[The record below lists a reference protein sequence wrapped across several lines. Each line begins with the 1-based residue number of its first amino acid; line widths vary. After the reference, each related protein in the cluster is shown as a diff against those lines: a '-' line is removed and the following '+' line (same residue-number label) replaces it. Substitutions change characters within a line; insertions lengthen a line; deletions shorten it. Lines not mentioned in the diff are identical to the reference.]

1 MINFLLKGV
10 LRDKIRSVLSLIVIF
25 LGVMFS
31 TIMVGF
37 MAGIFNDFIRVNAI
51 LDAGH
56 LKIMTRAY
64 DELSDMAPNDLAI
77 IGVDSIISDLEEKYP
92 ELYWTPRI
100 KLGGLVDIPDENGET
115 KNQSP
120 AIGIGI
126 DLLSPGS
133 NQAEL
138 LGITKS
144 LVRGRLPESFNE
156 ALLSE
161 EFSQKLGVAPGDKIT
176 LLSSTMWGSFATY
189 NFVLSGTL
197 RFGIPAMDR
206 STLIVDIEGARL
218 ALDMDDASSEILG
231 IFKDELYDEERSEEI
246 KSDFLGRQEMSEF
259 GLLMIALRDQN
270 DIGLLMDRAD
280 IYIAFIIG
288 IFVFLV
294 VLVVW
299 NFGLMNGL
307 RRYGEI
313 GIRLAMG
320 ETKGHVYRTL
330 LIESSIIGVIGTI
343 LGMMGG
349 LSIVY
354 YLQEVGID
362 YSDLLGEANML
373 ISGVMRAQIT
383 PGTYYVGVVPGLFA
397 SLLGTALAG
406 RGIYKRELS
415 QLFKE
420 LETW

>member
-1 MINFLLKGV
+1 MIRFLLKGV
-10 LRDKIRSVLSLIVIF
+10 LRDKIRSVFSLIVIF
-25 LGVMFS
+25 LGVMF
-31 TIMVGF
+31 TVMMVGL
-37 MAGIFNDFIRVNAI
+37 MAGVFRQFIRTNAM
-51 LDAGH
+51 LETGH

-64 DELSDMAPNDLAI
+64 DQLSDMAPNDLSI
-77 IGVDSIISDLEEKYP
+77 IGTDSIIQDLNEKYP
-92 ELYWTPRI
+92 DMIWTPRI

-115 KNQSP
+115 KNQAP
-120 AIGIGI
+120 AFGLGI
-126 DLLSPGS
+126 DLLSENS
-133 NQAEL
+133 TQADL
-138 LGITKS
+138 TGISKS
-144 LVRGRLPESFNE
+144 IVRGRMLNSTDE

-161 EFSQKLGVAPGDKIT
+161 DFSRKLGVNPGDKIT
-176 LLSSTMWGSFATY
+176 LLASTMWGSMTTY
-189 NFVLSGTL
+189 NFIMSGTL
-197 RFGIPAMDR
+197 HFGIPALDR
-206 STLIVDIEGARL
+206 STLIVDIEGARR
-218 ALDMDDASSEILG
+218 ALDMEDGASELLG
-231 IFKDELYDEERSEEI
+231 RFKDELYHAERSAEI
-246 KSDFLGRQEMSEF
+246 KKDFSRFQQDDEF
-259 GLLMIALRDQN
+259 SLLMKGLRDQN
-270 DIGLLMDRAD
+270 DLGLIMDRAD
-280 IYIAFIIG
+280 IYILFIIG

-330 LIESSIIGVIGTI
+330 LIESALIGIVGTFMGT
-343 LGMMGG
+343 LGG

-362 YSDLLGEANML
+362 YTDLMDGYNML

-383 PGTYYVGVVPGLFA
+383 PGTYYLGIIPGFFA

-420 LETW
+420 LET

>member
-1 MINFLLKGV
+1 MVSFLLKGV
-10 LRDKIRSVLSLIVIF
+10 LRDKIRSVFSLIVIF

-31 TIMVGF
+31 TLMVGL
-37 MAGIFNDFIRVNAI
+37 MAGIFNDFIRLNAM
-51 LDAGH
+51 LNTGH
-56 LKIMTRAY
+56 LRIMTRAY

-92 ELYWTPRI
+92 DLYWTPRI
-100 KLGGLVDIPDENGET
+100 KLGGLVDVPDENGET
-115 KNQSP
+115 KYQSP
-120 AIGIGI
+120 ALGIGI
-126 DLLSPGS
+126 DMLSAGS
-133 NQAEL
+133 KQAEL
-138 LGITKS
+138 TGITKS
-144 LVRGRLPESFNE
+144 LVRGRMPELPNE

-161 EFSQKLGVAPGDKIT
+161 KFSQKLHVGPGDKIT
-176 LLSSTMWGSFATY
+176 LLSNTMWGSFATY
-189 NFVLSGTL
+189 NFVVSGTL
-197 RFGIPAMDR
+197 NFGIPAMDR
-206 STLIVDIEGARL
+206 STLIVDIQGARL
-218 ALDMDDASSEILG
+218 ALDMADASSEILG
-231 IFKDELYDEERSEEI
+231 IFKDELYDDKRSEEI
-246 KSDFLGRQEMSEF
+246 KSDFFGRQEMGEF
-259 GLLMIALRDQN
+259 GLLMKQLRDQN

-330 LIESSIIGVIGTI
+330 LIESSIIGVIGTFM
-343 LGMMGG
+343 GMLGG

-354 YLQEVGID
+354 YLQEVGVD
-362 YSDLLGEANML
+362 YSDLMDGYNML

-383 PGTYYVGVVPGLFA
+383 PGTYYVGIIPGFFA

-420 LETW
+420 LEI

>member
-31 TIMVGF
+31 TMMVGL
-37 MAGIFNDFIRVNAI
+37 MAGIFNDFIRLNAM

-100 KLGGLVDIPDENGET
+100 KLGGLVDVPDENGET

-120 AIGIGI
+120 AIGMGI
-126 DLLSPGS
+126 DLLSAGS
-133 NQAEL
+133 RQAEL
-138 LGITKS
+138 VGITKS
-144 LVRGRLPESFNE
+144 LVRGRMPELPNE

-161 EFSQKLGVAPGDKIT
+161 KFSQKLGVGPGDKIT

-189 NFVLSGTL
+189 NFVVSGTL
-197 RFGIPAMDR
+197 NFGIPVMDR

-231 IFKDELYDEERSEEI
+231 IFKDELYDDKRSEEI
-246 KSDFLGRQEMSEF
+246 KSDFSGRQEMSEF
-259 GLLMIALRDQN
+259 GLLMIQLRDQN

-280 IYIAFIIG
+280 SYITFIIG

-330 LIESSIIGVIGTI
+330 LIESLIIGVIGTI
-343 LGMMGG
+343 LGMLGG

-362 YSDLLGEANML
+362 YSDLMDGYNML

-383 PGTYYVGVVPGLFA
+383 PGTYYVGVIPGIFA

-420 LETW
+420 LET